1 MESDVFVLLSR
12 LIAAVG
18 RVVML
23 ARLRKQMALVTVVC
37 MLLDMVCHVMA
48 AIEKAL
54 LD

>member
-12 LIAAVG
+12 LVAAVG

-23 ARLRKQMALVTVVC
+23 ARLRKQTALVAVVC
-37 MLLDMVCHVMA
+37 MLLDMMCHVMD
-48 AIEKAL
+48 AIGKAL